1 MIRFSLCLCLF
12 VFAACD
18 FSENVPCL
26 DDENCPT
33 EKPFCVPGN
42 VCSENDI
49 ATRAD
54 AGVADVQIEDAN

>member
-1 MIRFSLCLCLF
+1 MIRLILLLSLLP
-12 VFAACD
+12 FAACD
-18 FSENVPCL
+18 FSEGIPCL

-49 ATRAD
+49 FTQRD
-54 AGVADVQIEDAN
+54 AGPSDVQSEDEN